1 MADEKA
7 LKPKSFRITDETAE
21 KFKEISATIGGNQQ
35 EALAKLIEAYEF
47 QQGKAVLT
55 EKKADLE
62 KFEQYVAVL
71 VRMYMGSLED
81 NQNITDTV
89 RSEFEALLQ
98 SKDTVIQDLQ
108 AQLTTAKQLREQST
122 ARAKEFAD
130 QNAQLS
136 DTVQKLQT
144 EYEAKTAD
152 LQKMMED
159 KDSLNKVLTDSCE
172 ELKEKIA
179 VMQEDV
185 KSLASVKEDL
195 AKVTSERDETDHKR
209 IVAENALVS
218 VKQEH
223 EKEIAHLKDQ
233 AKVERDR
240 AILEAEKTH
249 QEEMQGLKEKKQMEV
264 DKYQQKY
271 LDLLE
276 KFENTQEEMRKL
288 KAQSQ
293 AEIDKYQQ
301 KYMEL
306 LEKQ

>member
-130 QNAQLS
+130 QNAQLN
-136 DTVQKLQT
+136 DTIQNLQT
-144 EYEAKTAD
+144 EYEAKTTD
-152 LQKMMED
+152 LQKMLED
-159 KDSLNKVLTDSCE
+159 KNSLNKVLTDSCE
-172 ELKEKIA
+172 ELKEKVA
-179 VMQEDV
+179 AMQEDI
-185 KSLASVKEDL
+185 KSLTSVKEDL
-195 AKVTSERDETDHKR
+195 AKAISERDEADHKR
-209 IVAENALVS
+209 VVAESALGSAV
-218 VKQEH
+218 QEH
-223 EKEIAHLKDQ
+223 EKEVTHLKDQ
-233 AKVERDR
+233 AKVQLDR
-240 AILEAEKTH
+240 AVLEAEKKH
-249 QEEMQGLKEKKQMEV
+249 QEEMQELKEKKQTEV

-271 LDLLE
+271 LNLLE

-293 AEIDKYQQ
+293 EEIDKYQQ

-306 LEKQ
+306 LEK